1 MFIAAASAASLLVIE
16 SAPFSLA
23 QVPPAITAEQ
33 YREQIGQELAALRS
47 AAVSNVRWLSTTHRE
62 IEEKKLVAKQAAE
75 RATKK
80 RVLAIKNGGTRVALA
95 PAKPGS
101 HVFYAGQCTSYV
113 ASRATITWGGN
124 AGQWLGN
131 AAAQGYETSKQ
142 PELGSIVVTSESG
155 AGHVAIVEEIKG
167 DVMVVSEM
175 NYVGVGKLT
184 KREIPLNYG
193 KIKGYI
199 TDDRVKS

>member
-23 QVPPAITAEQ
+23 QVPPAITTEQ
-33 YREQIGQELAALRS
+33 YREHIGQELATLRS

-62 IEEKKLVAKQAAE
+62 IEEKKLVAKQAAA

-80 RVLAIKNGGTRVALA
+80 RVVAIKNGGTKIALA